1 MNSENHKKCENFKEK
16 VSLFDSFIDY
26 SNGSW
31 EQISPTEK
39 RITFSC
45 SKYETGQ
52 PKVVPIKCKIF
63 KESPKLVNEK
73 IHLCDTCGI
82 RNCPTRVLIKDT
94 VTHCSSYIL
103 KQPNN
108 KKLCLGC
115 EHSKDIDCTK
125 RPITNIASFCER
137 YIKKQPDIYV
147 PDGVQ
152 FARGTS
158 NCGMGLLFNN
168 NKQEI
173 YYLKSSKLFTITISS
188 SRNNIIK
195 PILIPCKREDIGLG
209 EWGHCSDSSNPD
221 FDNIGGYCLNVGDK
235 LKCVELD
242 DNGDE
247 GDIVTESDDWEFW
260 WKVLECR
267 K

>member
-1 MNSENHKKCENFKEK
+1 MNCENYKKCENFKEK

-52 PKVVPIKCKIF
+52 PKVVTIKCKIF

-125 RPITNIASFCER
+125 RPITNIAFFCER

-147 PDGVQ
+147 PDGIQ
-152 FARGTS
+152 FTKSSPGF
-158 NCGMGLLFNN
+158 GLGLEFNSG
-168 NKQEI
+168 KQDI
-173 YYLKSSKLFTITISS
+173 YYDYTHKIFRCCFGGGIKRIRPKLFLCE
-188 SRNNIIK
+188 K
-195 PILIPCKREDIGLG
+195 GDIGVG
-209 EWGHCSDSSNPD
+209 EWGFAND
-221 FDNIGGYCLNVGDK
+221 FEDGNFKEKGRYFLNIGKTFICILHDTFIQPVNFSYNY
-235 LKCVELD
+235 
-242 DNGDE
+242 
-247 GDIVTESDDWEFW
+247 W
-260 WKVLECR
+260 WKIVEVG
-267 K
+267 KEGK